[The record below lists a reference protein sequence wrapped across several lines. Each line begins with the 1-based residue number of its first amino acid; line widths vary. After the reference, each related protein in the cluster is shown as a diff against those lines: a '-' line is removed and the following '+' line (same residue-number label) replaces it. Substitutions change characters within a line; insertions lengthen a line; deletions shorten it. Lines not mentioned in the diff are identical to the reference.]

1 MLCIYCLFR
10 ASVIVTSLH
19 FHQLCFQATPLHG
32 AVEHMD
38 LLFSNLEKP
47 RRVCLSFKQNLK
59 AIGSPRLKTNSSFV
73 AAGEKWKNCARCLA
87 TKVSLRASPSFSV
100 SLPLS
105 HYPFFPLPLPYSCL
119 LSPCLSDSLNFER
132 TVEEAHFSIF
142 LSLC

>member
-1 MLCIYCLFR
+1 MLCIYCFFL

-19 FHQLCFQATPLHG
+19 FHQLCFQATPLRG

-87 TKVSLRASPSFSV
+87 TKVSLPVPPSFS
-100 SLPLS
+100 L
-105 HYPFFPLPLPYSCL
+105 
-119 LSPCLSDSLNFER
+119 
-132 TVEEAHFSIF
+132 F
-142 LSLC
+142 LSLFPTTLFFLSPSPTPVFSLLVSLIL